1 MVSATIKAMI
11 RLKIYKPSRRAFEL
25 PAVREAPE
33 LPVVRER
40 KKTSEK
46 RQAGRSDHVAKFSY
60 KLLVPVEGQGYTQNV
75 SQAGYGL
82 FLDKEVPPGATIEL
96 QFDTMREGNRPDK
109 PIAKVMW
116 QKDHQTGV
124 KLLGK

>member
-1 MVSATIKAMI
+1 MI

-33 LPVVRER
+33 PPVVRAS
-40 KKTSEK
+40 KKPAEK

-60 KLLVPVEGQGYTQNV
+60 KLLVPLEGQGYTQNV
-75 SQAGYGL
+75 SKTGYGL
-82 FLDKEVPPGATIEL
+82 FLDNEVPPGATIEL
-96 QFDTMREGNRPDK
+96 QFNETQQETRPDK

-124 KLLGK
+124 KILRK